1 MSDMETQSTA
11 RASAVMAAGTLVS
24 RVLGF
29 VRTSL
34 LAVAI
39 GANTTMGD
47 IFEKANTIPNIIYLL
62 LAGGV
67 FNVVLV
73 PQIIKA
79 SKNNDDG
86 GADYISRLL
95 SLTLLVLA
103 AITLVVTALAG
114 PIIRLLTRDWT
125 QGMLELGTIFALWC
139 LPQIFFYGLYAV
151 VGQVLNAKSR
161 FGWYMWAP
169 VVNNVV
175 AIGVLVLYI
184 VLFGSFSRATDS
196 PEAWTSEQTLLLA
209 GGTTLGIILQGL
221 VLLWPLSRLGLGLK
235 LKFGWRGIGLG
246 RAGKVAGWTLGT
258 MVVGNSAYL
267 LYGTIA
273 SSATAGR
280 QEVEG
285 SGAGVA
291 GEYAL
296 NTATLIAM
304 LPHSVVVLS
313 IATVL
318 FNQLSRS
325 QAHGQLDEVR
335 QTVNSGLRTIGVA
348 TMFGAA
354 VMVVLAGPLAR
365 LFAGSGP
372 TAPASAAAMG
382 QLLAV
387 LGAAMPFMSIY
398 FFLGRVFY
406 AEEDAKT
413 PLVMQSI
420 LSGTCV
426 VIALVMAQ
434 LMPATEIV
442 FGLAV
447 LFAVFHI
454 LSALLAHFFTVR
466 RVGDYGAGQVA
477 ESYIRIG
484 YAALGASLAGAA
496 ALWLFGGY
504 QPGGFAMTS
513 IFSAIVTI
521 AVCGIVMALA
531 YLLLLKVLRVAE
543 LHDFLQPILSR
554 LPGRG

>member
-1 MSDMETQSTA
+1 MSASRPQSTA
-11 RASAVMAAGTLVS
+11 RASAIMAAGTMVS

-79 SKNNDDG
+79 SNNNDG
-86 GADYISRLL
+86 GADYVSRLL
-95 SLTLLVLA
+95 SLTVLVLGGIALA
-103 AITLVVTALAG
+103 ATALAG
-114 PIIRLLTRDWT
+114 PIISTLTTGWT
-125 QGMLELGTIFALWC
+125 QPMLELGTIFALWC

-151 VGQVLNAKSR
+151 VGQVLNAHGR

-175 AIGVLVLYI
+175 AISVLVLYI
-184 VLFGSFSRATDS
+184 FLFGSYTPQGDH
-196 PEAWTSEQTLLLA
+196 PEAWTSPQTMVLA
-209 GGTTLGIILQGL
+209 GGTTLGIVLQSL

-235 LKFGWRGIGLG
+235 LKFGWRGIGL
-246 RAGKVAGWTLGT
+246 RQAGKVAGWTLGT

-273 SSATAGR
+273 SAATAGR
-280 QEVEG
+280 QELADG
-285 SGAGVA
+285 GAGVP

-296 NTATLIAM
+296 NTGTLIAM
-304 LPHSVVVLS
+304 LPHSVFVLS
-313 IATVL
+313 LATVL

-325 QAHGQLDEVR
+325 QATGDMEAVR
-335 QTVNSGLRTIGVA
+335 GTINSGLRTIGVA

-354 VMVVLAGPLAR
+354 VLVVLAGPLAR

-372 TAPASAAAMG
+372 TAEASAGAMG
-382 QLLAV
+382 QIVAV

-398 FFLGRVFY
+398 FFLSRVFY

-413 PLVMQSI
+413 PLIMQSI
-420 LSGTCV
+420 LSGTCA
-426 VIALVMAQ
+426 VIAIVLGQ
-434 LMPATEIV
+434 LLPSTQIV
-442 FGLAV
+442 FALAILFAIFHLFSAALAH
-447 LFAVFHI
+447 LFAV
-454 LSALLAHFFTVR
+454 R
-466 RVGDYGAGQVA
+466 RLGDYGTAGVA
-477 ESYIRIG
+477 ESYIRFG
-484 YAALGASLAGAA
+484 YAALGSAAAGAA
-496 ALWLFGGY
+496 ALWLLGGY
-504 QPGGFAMTS
+504 QSGGFAMGS
-513 IFSAIVTI
+513 IVAAVVSLAI
-521 AVCGIVMALA
+521 CGTVMAA
-531 YLLLLKVLRVAE
+531 VYLLLLKLLRASE
-543 LHDFLQPILSR
+543 LDGFLAPILAR
-554 LPGRG
+554 LPGRA